1 MTLSLS
7 SPDDHD
13 EATPSWRPIFLT
25 ALVAIVC
32 VGGTMVGWSM
42 AARLDSAVVSMGTL
56 IPESERKTVQHLEGG
71 ILRALLVRAGERVVE
86 GQIVAELDATQATEI
101 LDQMNAEA
109 TSLRFDLWRLD
120 AEARGAISLDGAD
133 APEARWRDRSQE
145 RALHVAAQQRL
156 FAARLGAHF
165 AQIDALGREIDR
177 QRADI
182 EASGSQAAAADK
194 RLSSL
199 DQEREM
205 IAQLVERGAA
215 ARQRLFEFER
225 SLAEAEGDRGEYRN
239 RIVAAEAQIARAQA
253 EIRQLEQGRLVEI
266 GENRDRAR
274 RTLASLESRLR
285 AAGDVRERHRLRA
298 PQDGVVVDIRTQ
310 TLGAV
315 LAPGAPL
322 MDIVPMNDRL
332 IAEIRLPPEAIDTV
346 HVGRSAEV
354 KLTAYRRSDAP
365 VVEGE
370 VTYVSADL
378 LADPRDGGMFYI
390 ARVSL
395 DEADLASYRN
405 VAVSAGMPV
414 EVAINTG
421 ARRAADYFLEPLLR
435 NFDRAFREE

>member
-71 ILRALLVRAGERVVE
+71 ILRALLVRAGERVAE
-86 GQIVAELDATQATEI
+86 GQIVAELDATQTTEI

-133 APEARWRDRSQE
+133 APETESPDRAQE